1 MRSCLALF
9 VFLFVFL
16 PLAFCGLL
24 TASVSSWLLDRNF
37 YTDLFS
43 AEEIYSALLSG
54 NLDLENSLE
63 LGSTELD
70 PAVTRAFGQAILE
83 AVSPSYVRD
92 EVLRNIN
99 AVFDYLEDTSRGLTL
114 TWDLRPLKRGLSA
127 EQIDTFAD
135 VLIKNLPPCSPRTP
149 QADLILPTCL
159 PTDKSAQQ
167 LTAEVRQNLPR
178 FVERLPDFQTI
189 GEPIPPN
196 TQGGALLGDL
206 AQTAV
211 SSGALSL
218 LTGTFFA
225 WLFIGALAAR
235 STKGLWTTLGITLL
249 VPALPVLLLGIL
261 LLTGTADGIF
271 SANLN
276 TAFAEIGLQDSAALD
291 SVLRRAFSRIS
302 GGFLTYGGG
311 ATGIAVLLL
320 VIGALMPQ
328 PRKRKPKDGDIN
340 LSDYGTL
347 R

>member
-70 PAVTRAFGQAILE
+70 PATTRAFGQAILE

-159 PTDKSAQQ
+159 PRDKSAEQ

-178 FVERLPDFQTI
+178 FVEQLPDFQTI

-196 TQGGALLGDL
+196 TQSGALLGGL

-218 LTGTFFA
+218 LTGNVLRLAVHRRAGSALYKRTLDDA
-225 WLFIGALAAR
+225 RYHVARPSAARVAARYLAADR
-235 STKGLWTTLGITLL
+235 HCRWH
-249 VPALPVLLLGIL
+249 
-261 LLTGTADGIF
+261 F
-271 SANLN
+271 
-276 TAFAEIGLQDSAALD
+276 
-291 SVLRRAFSRIS
+291 LRQSQHS
-302 GGFLTYGGG
+302 
-311 ATGIAVLLL
+311 
-320 VIGALMPQ
+320 
-328 PRKRKPKDGDIN
+328 
-340 LSDYGTL
+340 L